1 MVSEEGPVNP
11 EFEALSPEE
20 TRPVSRDDVPDG
32 LTVEQTEDWVSGD
45 KQRAAA
51 ALEVEESKGSNS
63 RTTLV
68 ESLRRLVNNEDNPAS
83 PTGPQVSPPI
93 SPGAEGTV

>member
-1 MVSEEGPVNP
+1 MVSEEGPINP
-11 EFEALSPEE
+11 EFQALSPEE
-20 TRPVSRDDVPDG
+20 TRPVSKDDVPDG

-51 ALEVEESKGSNS
+51 ALAAEESKDNA

-83 PTGPQVSPPI
+83 PTGPQVSSAI
-93 SPGAEGTV
+93 SPDAEGTV